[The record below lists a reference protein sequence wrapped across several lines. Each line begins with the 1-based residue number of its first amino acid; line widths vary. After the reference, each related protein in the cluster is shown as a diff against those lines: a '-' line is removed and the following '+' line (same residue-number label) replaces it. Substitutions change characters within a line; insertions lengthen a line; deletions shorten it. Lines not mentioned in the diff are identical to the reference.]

1 MGPGCTCR
9 QWNAC
14 ATPTAATSRL
24 PSLPPFLS
32 SCQHSRLSPGR
43 RRLQALRLLRPFAV
57 GSGHQSE
64 GLPFTPTILLPNPRR
79 QSNSPL
85 SLPWAIS
92 FLSPASW
99 KSLVRPLSLS
109 GGGIIS
115 SWRCL
120 IYPKPRCRRP
130 GFEKVSPFV
139 VPPPHPRR
147 HHLVQENGEA
157 MMDVD
162 APVFFCCPDAPSFWP
177 CHRTRQ
183 EDHTASTPGSL
194 FSDVA
199 ACPSRV
205 PCVGYVASISSRPHF
220 PPPFRKGGPVDRD
233 KGGCQACGHG
243 RIVSPLRHAEPGR
256 LVASSSRLAGD
267 TDKLARPHGA

>member
-1 MGPGCTCR
+1 MALGGLAPTPSLRALAINVLHMPLMQAHWARLHLSAVERVRDSNGNDVSSPVSSSLPVFMPTLQAIAGPS
-9 QWNAC
+9 
-14 ATPTAATSRL
+14 TAASPAIVAPICSGQWAPVGR
-24 PSLPPFLS
+24 PSF
-32 SCQHSRLSPGR
+32 H
-43 RRLQALRLLRPFAV
+43 
-57 GSGHQSE
+57 
-64 GLPFTPTILLPNPRR
+64 PTILLPNPRR

-162 APVFFCCPDAPSFWP
+162 APVFFLLPGCAFLLAMSSHSIGKSHSF
-177 CHRTRQ
+177 TR
-183 EDHTASTPGSL
+183 L
-194 FSDVA
+194 
-199 ACPSRV
+199 
-205 PCVGYVASISSRPHF
+205 
-220 PPPFRKGGPVDRD
+220 PVF
-233 KGGCQACGHG
+233 
-243 RIVSPLRHAEPGR
+243 
-256 LVASSSRLAGD
+256 
-267 TDKLARPHGA
+267 